1 MNGQQNELSA
11 FEALRA
17 DHLSVQTRAR
27 ALTDSD
33 VRQHAS
39 ASLLCVLLAA
49 LFVWLWGLT
58 FWAGGLVALCVLRAT
73 HHAVR
78 GWRLRREHL
87 DAVAAV
93 RAGMERR

>member
-27 ALTDSD
+27 ALTDTD

-49 LFVWLWGLT
+49 VFVWLWGPT
-58 FWAGGLVALCVLRAT
+58 FWAGGLVAVCALRAT
-73 HHAVR
+73 HHAVQA
-78 GWRLRREHL
+78 GRLRREHL
-87 DAVAAV
+87 DAVAVV
-93 RAGMERR
+93 RAGTERR